1 MVSTDVRPFMI
12 DVPQPDVD
20 DLCARLERTRWAAP
34 ADEEYGFPVAR
45 LRRLVEYWLDGYDW
59 RAWEARLNTYPQFVT
74 EIDDQQIHFLH
85 VKSAEPGAMPLVL
98 THGWPGSVVEYLD
111 LIGPLIDPHS
121 HGADRAQ
128 AFDVVIPSLPGF
140 GFSGP
145 TRDAGWGTQRTA
157 RAWVELMARLGYDR
171 YGAVGNDAG
180 SMISPE
186 IGRLDP
192 EHVAGAHVT
201 QLFSFPSGAPGEMD
215 GLTADEQAAL
225 GVLSW
230 FWEHKGAFNMLHS
243 QQPQTLAHA
252 ITDSPAG
259 LLAWNGQLFDETL
272 DDDFVLTNV
281 TLYWLTGTAGSSIRF
296 YYEDARAERRTEPTT
311 VSIAL
316 GAAADG
322 DFKSIRRF
330 AERDHANIASWH
342 ILPGVTGHYAA
353 HTNPDALAADIRAFF
368 TGPQRGSDS

>member
-1 MVSTDVRPFMI
+1 MVSTDVRPFVI